1 MSRFL
6 QVFLV
11 LFSGTLLAAG
21 IPNEVFKLGCP
32 LAGLFALAPLYIAVH
47 RSKSYKEAFSLC
59 WLHGGFTHLLSS
71 FWLKNFHGMA
81 AFTLGASLVG
91 TAFIEGFIGW
101 ILYYPFSEKCPAKK
115 EHASSTAFN
124 IFYFA
129 AAYIVYEWCKSTGF
143 LAYPWGT
150 LSMTAIRW
158 PLVIQIADI
167 TTQYGVSFLFALFSA
182 LFAQGLI
189 LMKKQKSVDTREE
202 VFSYII
208 AARAVFIIVA
218 AVLAYGIFQ
227 YTRPRTAIKKMNT
240 VMVQQN
246 MDTYRAVETN
256 AIELSQE
263 LTQKGLNELREK
275 GLSPDL
281 VVWSEG
287 VLNRRFPE
295 SQHYYEMNPEPRP
308 LMRFIREQRIPFIIG
323 GSLTID
329 AEKHKNGNAALL
341 ISKDGHYI
349 GSYIKIHLVPFAE
362 AIPFVDHEAVRNLVK
377 KVAGF
382 TYGWTQ
388 GRKYTVFKIP
398 ASTPE
403 TDINGTQIISAD
415 SSPYQNQNTKKT
427 SVIVGAPIC
436 FDDAYNSVLRG
447 LYKSGSE
454 LFMNITN
461 DSWSKTES
469 AEYQHY
475 AVALYR
481 AIEFRTTLARCTNSG
496 YTVVIDPAGRTIA
509 SLPLFEEG
517 EIAVSIPIYERKATT
532 AAMHG
537 EWFAYLVMAFAAFFI
552 IRSAACGKRTG
563 AEKVSSRKFANFYD

>member
-1 MSRFL
+1 MPGFL

-11 LFSGTLLAAG
+11 LFSSALLAAG
-21 IPNEVFKLGCP
+21 IPNELFKLGCP
-32 LAGLFALAPLYIAVH
+32 LSGLFALAPLYIAIYS
-47 RSKSYKEAFSLC
+47 SKSYKESFLLC
-59 WLHGGFTHLLSS
+59 WIHGGLTHLLSS

-91 TAFIEGFIGW
+91 TAFIEGFVGW
-101 ILYYPFSEKCPAKK
+101 ILYYPFSKEHLAKK
-115 EHASSTAFN
+115 RQCLEPALN

-129 AAYIVYEWCKSTGF
+129 AAYVLYEWCKSTGF

-182 LFAQGLI
+182 LFAQGLV
-189 LMKKQKSVDTREE
+189 LLQKEKGITTRHE
-202 VFSYII
+202 VFSYIQ
-208 AARAVFIIVA
+208 AARAVFLIIA
-218 AVLAYGIFQ
+218 AVLVYGIFQ
-227 YTRPRTAIKKMNT
+227 YARPRTAIKKLNT

-246 MDTYRAVETN
+246 MDTYRAAEDE
-256 AIELSQE
+256 AISLSEE
-263 LTQKGLNELREK
+263 LTQQGIDELRQK

-287 VLNRRFPE
+287 VLNRRFPT
-295 SQHYYEMNPEPRP
+295 SQYERIPEKKP
-308 LMRFIREQRIPFIIG
+308 LMKFIREHNIPFIIG
-323 GSLTID
+323 GSLSID
-329 AEKHKNGNAALL
+329 AENHKNGNAALL
-341 ISKDGHYI
+341 ISKNGHYL

-362 AIPFVDHEAVRNLVK
+362 AIPFVDYEPVRNLVK
-377 KVAGF
+377 KIAGF
-382 TYGWTQ
+382 SYGWTQ

-403 TDINGTQIISAD
+403 EDINGTQIISAD
-415 SSPYQNQNTKKT
+415 SSPYPEARKT
-427 SVIVGAPIC
+427 SVIVAAPIC
-436 FDDAYNSVLRG
+436 FDDAYNSVFRG
-447 LYKSGSE
+447 LYKSGCE
-454 LFMNITN
+454 LFINITN

-481 AIEFRTTLARCTNSG
+481 SIEFRTTLARCTNSG

-509 SLPLFEEG
+509 SLPLFKEG
-517 EIAVSIPIYERKATT
+517 ELALSIPVYERKPTI
-532 AAMHG
+532 AALHG
-537 EWFAYLVMAFAAFFI
+537 DWFPYLIMAFVLAVI
-552 IRSAACGKRTG
+552 ICTESQ
-563 AEKVSSRKFANFYD
+563 SRKFANFYD